1 MRRLQTYIAI
11 LATALVLAMS
21 LILDAYVVLTQHADA
36 SVFFLLIP
44 LSLATLVIAFYLGS
58 LLAKPLD
65 DLNQRIRARRA
76 DGIRSVAARLQ
87 GVGEKADTAAER
99 REWPWSRWLAR
110 QMHFSE
116 ARTLSEEADALM
128 RLDESQRAYLELLEK
143 RQLDLV
149 GDVAHELRTPL
160 TAIRGDAEV
169 LMDPDLP
176 PELHQKFCE
185 NIVRESE
192 RLTRLTVDL
201 TTLQK
206 AREDNP
212 EERRQYVNLREVAEM
227 AVGSLSPILLQHD
240 AQVSIIGEAPDV
252 LCDPDKMEEVVSNLV
267 DNANRFISQGGSID
281 IVLSEEDGFAVL
293 TVLDDGTG
301 FGDVDPRLLCERFYR
316 TDFSRSRNRGGSGL
330 GLAIVKSIVESY
342 GGTVEAANRP
352 EGGARFTVR
361 IPQAQSRTLLA

>member
-1 MRRLQTYIAI
+1 
-11 LATALVLAMS
+11 
-21 LILDAYVVLTQHADA
+21 
-36 SVFFLLIP
+36 
-44 LSLATLVIAFYLGS
+44 
-58 LLAKPLD
+58 
-65 DLNQRIRARRA
+65 
-76 DGIRSVAARLQ
+76 
-87 GVGEKADTAAER
+87 
-99 REWPWSRWLAR
+99 
-110 QMHFSE
+110 
-116 ARTLSEEADALM
+116 
-128 RLDESQRAYLELLEK
+128 
-143 RQLDLV
+143 
-149 GDVAHELRTPL
+149 
-160 TAIRGDAEV
+160 
-169 LMDPDLP
+169 MDPDLP

-301 FGDVDPRLLCERFYR
+301 FGDVDPRLLFERFYR
-316 TDFSRSRNRGGSGL
+316 TDFSRSRNHGGSGL

-361 IPQAQSRTLLA
+361 IPLK

>member
-1 MRRLQTYIAI
+1 MRRLQTYIAV

-21 LILDAYVVLTQHADA
+21 LILDAYVVLTQNADA

-44 LSLATLVIAFYLGS
+44 LSLATLGIALYLGS
-58 LLAKPLD
+58 LLAKPLE
-65 DLNQRIRARRA
+65 DLNRRIRARRA
-76 DGIRSVAARLQ
+76 DSIRTVAARFQ
-87 GVGEKADTAAER
+87 GVAERADATAER

-128 RLDESQRAYLELLEK
+128 RLDESQRDYLELLEK
-143 RQLDLV
+143 RQLDFV

-169 LMDPDLP
+169 LMDPDLS

-192 RLTRLTVDL
+192 RLTRLTIDL

-206 AREDNP
+206 AHENDP
-212 EERRQYVNLREVAEM
+212 GQRRQNVNLREVAEM
-227 AVGSLSPILLQHD
+227 AVGSLSPILHEHG
-240 AQVSIIGEAPDV
+240 AQVSISGEAPNV

-267 DNANRFISQGGSID
+267 DNANRFIDQGGSID
-281 IVLSEEDGFAVL
+281 IALSEEDGFAVL
-293 TVLDDGTG
+293 SVIDDGTG
-301 FGDVDPRLLCERFYR
+301 FGDADPRLLFERFYR

-342 GGTVEAANRP
+342 EGTVEAANRP
-352 EGGARFTVR
+352 EGGAHFTVR
-361 IPQAQSRTLLA
+361 IPAAMPEA